1 MSRSSADADDP
12 GRPDLRLVP
21 VAGCLWAG
29 AWCATSGGGWLV
41 GAAAAFGAVMA
52 ALLVVRRRRGVPLLA
67 FAGIAAGLVGC
78 LVGGVAWW
86 ATGTGVVR
94 GWAAEGAVMDVQ
106 ARVSGDPVT
115 WPARGYLPAQTVVP
129 LRVSHIAARGE
140 TVRLWQDAELV
151 VTGDAPPLAVGQR
164 IAVTARAG
172 VPDPGSGLALTLRQ
186 AGDLTVTKPPGAVD
200 RAITALRS
208 GLHRAMSHSPP
219 AQAGLVPSLVV
230 GDTAAL
236 PQGVVEQFRATS
248 LSHLVAVSG
257 TNLTLMLGFA
267 LMLAKR
273 CGARGVGLRVIAAGS
288 VVVFVVLCR
297 AEPSVLRAAAMG
309 LVALV
314 AVGAGGDPRRGFRHL
329 SLAVIGL
336 LLVTPWLAHSW
347 GFGLSAAATAGIL
360 WWAGPWQR
368 AMAVWAPA
376 WLAEALCVPLAA
388 QLATQPL
395 VTALNGQVSLV
406 GVFANLAA
414 APFVGPVTVLGLIVC
429 LMSPVSLVAA
439 SGVGWLAGW
448 CAEPILRTASFG
460 SALPGATIPV
470 GTTALAL
477 GTVGLVSV
485 AVAVGLRWVL
495 GRAWAAL
502 ACGLALVG
510 IVAVPAPTPGW
521 PGPWQVVF
529 CDVGQGDAAVLRVG
543 DHAAVLVDAGPD
555 PVPLHRCLDALGIT
569 TLPLVVFTHQHADH
583 LDGAANLAHRY
594 GVAQVMVRSGLSTTQ
609 VAGLRGLLGDSA
621 VAIVATAPGERLVVG
636 PVTWTTI
643 VTGAVFS
650 LGYDGEGEDPAE
662 NDAGIIGLA
671 DVAGLRVLFTGD
683 AEGPGQAAAVATGTD
698 LGVDV
703 LKVPHHGSSRQD
715 EEFLADT
722 RAVAAV
728 VSVGA
733 DNGYGHP
740 TQHTL
745 TLLQADGMR
754 VWRTDQRGAIAVAKP
769 GGVVEIRA
777 ERGPPA

>member
-41 GAAAAFGAVMA
+41 GAAAAFGAAMA

-67 FAGIAAGLVGC
+67 FAGVGAGLAGC

-86 ATGTGVVR
+86 ATGTGVVS
-94 GWAAEGAVMDVQ
+94 GWAADGAVMDVQ
-106 ARVSGDPVT
+106 ARVRGDPVT
-115 WPARGYLPAQTVVP
+115 WPAHGFLPQQTVVP
-129 LRVSHIAARGE
+129 LRVSQIAARGQ

-151 VTGDAPPLAVGQR
+151 VTGEAPLLAVGQR

-172 VPDPGSGLALTLRQ
+172 VPDPGSGLALALRQ
-186 AGDLTVTKPPGAVD
+186 VGDLTVTAAPNPID
-200 RAITALRS
+200 RAITGLRS

-219 AQAGLVPSLVV
+219 DQAGLVPSLVV
-230 GDTAAL
+230 GDTSAL
-236 PQGVVEQFRATS
+236 PQTVVEAFRATS

-273 CGARGVGLRVIAAGS
+273 CGARGVGLRVIAAVS
-288 VVVFVVLCR
+288 VVGFVVLCR

-314 AVGAGGDPRRGFRHL
+314 AIGAGGDSRRGFRHL
-329 SLAVIGL
+329 SVAVIGL

-347 GFGLSAAATAGIL
+347 GFALSAAATAGIL

-368 AMAVWAPA
+368 ALAAWAPA

-406 GVFANLAA
+406 GVFANLLA
-414 APFVGPVTVLGLIVC
+414 APFVGPVTVLGLVVC
-429 LMSPVSLVAA
+429 LVAPLSPMVAV
-439 SGVGWLAGW
+439 GIGWLAGW
-448 CAEPILRTASFG
+448 CAEPILRTAAVG
-460 SALPGATIPV
+460 SGLPGATLPV
-470 GTTALAL
+470 GTTAVGLVV
-477 GTVGLVSV
+477 VGLVSL
-485 AVAVGLRWVL
+485 AIATALRWAL
-495 GRAWAAL
+495 ARGWAAL
-502 ACGLALVG
+502 ACGAALVV
-510 IVAVPAPTPGW
+510 IVAVPTPMPGW

-529 CDVGQGDAAVLRVG
+529 CDVGQGDAAVVRVG
-543 DHAAVLVDAGPD
+543 NGSAVLIDAGPD
-555 PVPLHRCLDALGIT
+555 PPALHRCLDVLGVHA
-569 TLPLVVFTHQHADH
+569 LPLVIFTHQHADH
-583 LDGAANLAHRY
+583 VGGAQDLVRRY
-594 GVAQVMVRSGLSTTQ
+594 QVGQVMVRSGLSAAQ
-609 VAGLRGLLGDSA
+609 MADLHDLLGEPA
-621 VAIVATAPGERLVVG
+621 VPIAATAPGERLAVG
-636 PVTWTTI
+636 PVTWTTV

-650 LGYDGEGEDPAE
+650 LAADGEGEDSAE
-662 NDAGIIGLA
+662 NDAGIIGVA
-671 DVAGLRVLFTGD
+671 EVAGLRVLFTGD
-683 AEGPGQAAAVATGTD
+683 AEPSGQAAAVATGTG

-722 RAVAAV
+722 RAAAAV
-728 VSVGA
+728 VSVGVN
-733 DNGYGHP
+733 NGYGHP
-740 TQHTL
+740 TQRTL
-745 TLLQADGMR
+745 MLLQADGMR

-769 GGVVEIRA
+769 DGIVEIRA
-777 ERGPPA
+777 ERGPPP